1 MNTQLPISKKYENIP
16 IISWDIYDPEQ
27 IEKNIGHSIIIP
39 EKIMYDILKTHN
51 TNEPVY
57 IEIRDM
63 NGPKQGFKNSCL
75 VFANTETT
83 LENVC
88 VVPRWALDKL
98 AFSPMDYVSI
108 TSVYNIRKT
117 EYIKLQADKSDY
129 VYWNELRE
137 ILEQELSKFQCIS
150 MGDIIVVFDIRFTVV
165 ELRDAKGIRML
176 DGSLYKT
183 DVKLDFNTPDDIVRE
198 EMRQQEEQKR
208 LEELARQAKEIEER
222 RRQEELIMADKARF
236 PGQANIL
243 SEESAIQST
252 RISREQM
259 AAIIEARLKTYQ

>member
-1 MNTQLPISKKYENIP
+1 
-16 IISWDIYDPEQ
+16 
-27 IEKNIGHSIIIP
+27 
-39 EKIMYDILKTHN
+39 
-51 TNEPVY
+51 
-57 IEIRDM
+57 
-63 NGPKQGFKNSCL
+63 
-75 VFANTETT
+75 
-83 LENVC
+83 
-88 VVPRWALDKL
+88 
-98 AFSPMDYVSI
+98 
-108 TSVYNIRKT
+108 
-117 EYIKLQADKSDY
+117 
-129 VYWNELRE
+129 
-137 ILEQELSKFQCIS
+137 
-150 MGDIIVVFDIRFTVV
+150 
-165 ELRDAKGIRML
+165 ML